1 MKVKKIEKI
10 DYDGDVFNL
19 RIEDNHNYF
28 ANGLCVSNCH
38 QTKAKTYLKI
48 LGNTTKHAY
57 SRFGV
62 TGTLPPDDSC
72 EILTIQSVLGPKI
85 SEVSAKQLK
94 NKGIITPMKIK
105 ALIMNHND
113 KAFEQQ
119 MAEIKRGGL
128 GKEVLNFEKKYIQAS
143 DKRKQ
148 IISKI
153 VERCDKNTLILFH
166 SIEHGQALLNY
177 LEKSCPD
184 KEYYYI
190 DGSITNKKREIIK
203 KNMEKTDGKVKVL
216 IASYGTLSTGVSIKA
231 IFNVIFADSFK
242 SEQII
247 IQSIGR
253 ALRLHK
259 DKATAMIFDLVDI
272 FTDVNPSNILYRHF
286 LERKK
291 FYFKREYPYD
301 VKKIMIDQ

>member
-1 MKVKKIEKI
+1 MKIKKIEKV

-38 QTKAKTYLKI
+38 QSKAKTYLKI
-48 LGNTTKHAY
+48 LKKTFKYAY

-85 SEVSAKQLK
+85 TEVNAKQLK
-94 NKGIITPMKIK
+94 EKGIITPMKIK
-105 ALIMNHND
+105 ALIINHND
-113 KAFEQQ
+113 PGFESQ
-119 MAEIKRGGL
+119 MTEIKRGGM
-128 GKEVLNFEKKYIQAS
+128 GKEVLNFEKDYIHRS
-143 DKRKQ
+143 EKRKE
-148 IISKI
+148 IIKKI
-153 VERCDKNTLILFH
+153 IDKCDNNTLLLFH
-166 SIEHGQALLNY
+166 SIEHGQSLLNY
-177 LEKSCPD
+177 LSENCKD
-184 KEYYYI
+184 KEFFYI
-190 DGSITNKKREIIK
+190 DGEVKNKERERIK
-203 KNMEKTDGKVKVL
+203 QEMEKTDGSVKVL

-231 IFNVIFADSFK
+231 IFYVIFADSFK

-253 ALRLHK
+253 ALRLHGK
-259 DKATAMIFDLVDI
+259 KKTAFIFDIVDV
-272 FTDVNPSNILYRHF
+272 FTEKFPKNILYRHF

-291 FYFKREYPYD
+291 FYENRDYPCDIKRLHLT
-301 VKKIMIDQ
+301 